1 MPTGGAAGTGADRSV
16 ASSDVTD
23 PALASGMR
31 AGPDTTPA
39 GDAPWRLVLGLL
51 RSHRLGLAGYAVVL
65 AAATALPLV
74 GSLLLA
80 RFVDLVVQRATFGE
94 LAPYAGGYAVIGLV
108 TALVT
113 IAVTWRTTSLAWR
126 LTDGLRRDLTAHVLQ
141 ADLAFHRDRTPGEL
155 VTRVDADVTA
165 MTQFLSRVV
174 ARVIA
179 IVLLGVA
186 AVAVLA
192 FIEPLL
198 APVLAVGLAL
208 IGTVTWVQRNS
219 AMAQTVAERTGEAE
233 VMGVAEQYLAAA
245 EEVAALG
252 AGAHGVGRV
261 GTGSARLVEAIGR
274 RTRTQ
279 MRVQGSIRL
288 CIVVAEVLMV
298 GVGALLMRRGS
309 LGVADVF
316 LGFRF
321 VVVVRQPV
329 EGLTWRLQEAQGASG
344 AARRVLDLL
353 SEWRAVPNGLSPLPP
368 GPLSISFKDVELV
381 YDDEEGSAAALH
393 GLSLVL
399 PAGRT
404 VGVVGRTGSGKTSLA
419 RLVLRLVAP
428 TRGSVRVGDAELS
441 TIEEADLRRR
451 VAAIPQEVQLFPG
464 SVADNVTLF
473 QDYPDAEVH
482 EALTAVGLGLWLAQ
496 LRDGLRT
503 QLVDGEGGRGDALGA
518 GLSAGQAQLLAM
530 ARGLLRQPDV
540 VVLDEATSRVD
551 PGTQQAIAQAT
562 ARLVRDRTAIIIAH
576 RLETL
581 EVCDDIAV
589 MGDGR
594 LLEYGPRAHLAADR
608 TSRYAKLLA
617 TAERAGGLT

>member
-1 MPTGGAAGTGADRSV
+1 MGRGPGRSV
-16 ASSDVTD
+16 ASSAVTD
-23 PALASGMR
+23 GEHAAGGHR
-31 AGPDTTPA
+31 AADTTTAPN
-39 GDAPWRLVLGLL
+39 APWRLVLGLL
-51 RSHRLGLAGYAVVL
+51 REHRLGLAGYAVVL

-74 GSLLLA
+74 GSVLLA
-80 RFVDLVVQRATFGE
+80 RFVELVVQRAGFAE
-94 LAPYAGGYAVIGLV
+94 LVPYAGGYAMIGLV

-126 LTDGLRRDLTAHVLQ
+126 LTDGLRRDLTAHVLE

-186 AVAVLA
+186 SVAVLA
-192 FIEPLL
+192 VIEPVL
-198 APVLAVGLAL
+198 APVLAAGLSL
-208 IGTVTWVQRNS
+208 IGAVTWAQRNS
-219 AMAQTVAERTGEAE
+219 AMAHTVAERTGEAE

-261 GTGSARLVEAIGR
+261 GVGSARLVEAIGR

-279 MRVQGSIRL
+279 MRVQGSIRM
-288 CIVVAEVLMV
+288 CIVVAEVMMI
-298 GVGALLMRRGS
+298 GVGGLLLRRGS
-309 LGVADVF
+309 LGVAEVF

-321 VVVVRQPV
+321 VMVVRQPV

-353 SEWRAVPNGLSPLPP
+353 SEWRTVPSGTSMLPP
-368 GPLSISFKDVELV
+368 GPLEVSFEDAELI
-381 YDDEEGSAAALH
+381 YDDEDGAAAALH

-428 TRGSVRVGDAELS
+428 TRGSVRVGGAALS
-441 TIEEADLRRR
+441 TIAEADLRRR
-451 VAAIPQEVQLFPG
+451 IAAIPQEVQLFPG
-464 SVADNVTLF
+464 TVADNVTLF
-473 QDYPDAEVH
+473 QDYTEAEVH
-482 EALTAVGLGLWLAQ
+482 EALTAVGLGPWLGQ
-496 LRDGLRT
+496 LRDGLHT
-503 QLVDGEGGRGDALGA
+503 QLADGEGGRGGDLGA

-530 ARGLLRQPDV
+530 ARGLLRRPDV

-551 PGTQQAIAQAT
+551 PGTQRAIAEAT
-562 ARLVRDRTAIIIAH
+562 ARLVRGRTAIIIAH

-589 MGDGR
+589 MAEGR
-594 LLEYGPRAHLAADR
+594 LVEYGPRSHLAAEH
-608 TSRYAKLLA
+608 TSRYAQLLA
-617 TAERAGGLT
+617 TADVAGGLA

>member
-1 MPTGGAAGTGADRSV
+1 MTPPELDETPGPAPVAD
-16 ASSDVTD
+16 
-23 PALASGMR
+23 
-31 AGPDTTPA
+31 PDTLATEN
-39 GDAPWRLVLGLL
+39 GPWRLVLGLL
-51 RSHRLGLAGYAVVL
+51 RQHRLGLAGYAVVL
-65 AAATALPLV
+65 GAATALPLV

-80 RFVDLVVQRATFGE
+80 RFVDLVVQRAAFGD
-94 LAPYAGGYAVIGLV
+94 LLPYAAGYALIGLG
-108 TALVT
+108 TAAVT

-126 LTDGLRRDLTAHVLQ
+126 LTDGLRRDLTAHVLE

-155 VTRVDADVTA
+155 VTRMDADVTA

-179 IVLLGVA
+179 IVLLGLA
-186 AVAVLA
+186 AVVVLA

-198 APVLAVGLAL
+198 APVLAVGLGL
-208 IGTVTWVQRNS
+208 IGAVTWAQRNS
-219 AMAQTVAERTGEAE
+219 AMTHTVAERTGEAE

-261 GTGSARLVEAIGR
+261 GVGSARLVAAIGR
-274 RTRTQ
+274 RTKTQ

-288 CIVVAEVLMV
+288 CIVAAELLMV

-309 LGVADVF
+309 LGVAEVF

-321 VVVVRQPV
+321 VVLVRQPV

-353 SEWRAVPNGLSPLPP
+353 SEWRAVPGGTSLLPP
-368 GPLSISFKDVELV
+368 GPLAISFEDIELI
-381 YDDEEGSAAALH
+381 YDDEDGAAAALH
-393 GLSLVL
+393 GLSVVL

-428 TRGSVRVGDAELS
+428 TRGRLLIGGAELS
-441 TIEEADLRRR
+441 TIAEADLRRR
-451 VAAIPQEVQLFPG
+451 VAAIPQDVQLFPG
-464 SVADNVTLF
+464 TVADNVTLF

-482 EALTAVGLGLWLAQ
+482 EALIAVGLGPWLAQ
-496 LRDGLRT
+496 QRDGLHA
-503 QLVDGEGGRGDALGA
+503 QLTDGEGGRGGELGA
-518 GLSAGQAQLLAM
+518 GLSAGQAQLLAL
-530 ARGLLRQPDV
+530 ARGLLRRPDV

-551 PGTQQAIAQAT
+551 PGTQLAIAEAT
-562 ARLVRDRTAIIIAH
+562 AGLVRGRTAIIIAH

-581 EVCDDIAV
+581 EICDDIAV
-589 MGDGR
+589 MADGR
-594 LLEYGPRAHLAADR
+594 LVEYGPRPQLAADH
-608 TSRYAKLLA
+608 TSRYAQLLA
-617 TAERAGGLT
+617 AAGAAGGLA